1 MGRVDDGSI
10 DNVQLFDHERAQFG
24 VRLILPPDAAASA
37 AAAAAADVRHGACP
51 SGPRSAEIFRKG
63 NDGAR
68 EPRLLGFV
76 FGYLFIYMTGED
88 RKRVPTRNRV
98 KLAATSGCLSSAKK
112 KKKRKKKSGYH
123 RRLLF
128 FFIFIFICDLTNSL
142 ILANQLYKMVGDAL
156 SPCLV
161 LKNFCFGIL

>member
-98 KLAATSGCLSSAKK
+98 KLAATSGCLSSEKK
-112 KKKRKKKSGYH
+112 KERKKVGTI
-123 RRLLF
+123 RDCF

-161 LKNFCFGIL
+161 L